1 MGESERPGLDS
12 DAALFPSP
20 PAPGTFALAT
30 VYSRAGSNR
39 GNESPRRQLV
49 PRGARL

>member
-39 GNESPRRQLV
+39 GNESPRGQLV